1 MIYLDTSLIIS
12 YVDEEDP
19 RHADAEELIESVGP
33 GKRVISPLVLVEFA
47 SVYSRANLEKPLR
60 LAFYSVEL
68 IEAEEMD
75 IDFDEVLKQSLR
87 LAPKPRLRTLARP
100 STHCGMSRN
109 QSGEIRHIR
118 QGDSL

>member
-19 RHADAEELIESVGP
+19 RHADAEELIESVGLE
-33 GKRVISPLVLVEFA
+33 KRVISPLVLVELA
-47 SVYSRANLEKPLR
+47 SVYSRANLENPLQ

-68 IEAEEMD
+68 IEAEEID
-75 IDFDEVLKQSLR
+75 IDFNQVLKQSLR
-87 LAPKPRLRTLARP
+87 LAPKLRLRNARP
-100 STHCGMSRN
+100 STYCSMPRN
-109 QSGEIRHIR
+109 QSEEIRHIR